1 MSTIFISN
9 IVGSG
14 TYAVPSSDLAM
25 ADADLAL
32 ATLLSGVLNFTFER
46 VMAWVKDGAS
56 SEGAEGDR
64 TLNCFIAGAEY
75 SHQDCTSEANADI
88 LFAGIRAALVGPH
101 GESSILTIG
110 GIEFNMVEYGGG
122 PG

>member
-1 MSTIFISN
+1 MSTIFISDV
-9 IVGSG
+9 VGTG
-14 TYAVPSSDLAM
+14 TYAVSSSDLEIA
-25 ADADLAL
+25 AADLAF
-32 ATLLSGVLNFTFER
+32 ATLLSGVANLTFER

-75 SHQDCTSEANADI
+75 SGEDCTSEANADV
-88 LFAGIRAALVGPH
+88 LFSGIRTALIGPH
-101 GESSILTIG
+101 GESSILTVG
-110 GIEFNMVEYGGG
+110 VIEFSMVAYGGG